1 MFARRDMT
9 VNKSSRTLTLAVLA
23 LASAAALANPN
34 LDATQWIQRISQA
47 AQKLNYSGTF
57 VYLQQGGLPQTSRIT
72 HMNDG
77 GVERE
82 RLEMLEGLPVVVVRT
97 NDEVRSYLPDSKTV
111 LIEKRRAKATFPAL
125 ASMPAAAQGATPGST
140 QGAASAALP
149 GAGQMAVHSVVHSAA
164 QGAQLPVD
172 FSGHYNV
179 RKWDTQRIAG
189 LDCQV
194 LLLEPKDGLR
204 YTHKLWADI
213 NSGLLLK
220 AQSFNEKGEVV
231 EQIGFTQV
239 EIGGLIEKYLAKF
252 SKRDGGPGWRTA
264 TAQVWDASLVESG
277 WKIDPALPG
286 FRKISEMKRNRDDG
300 VEVGQV
306 VFSDGLT
313 SVSVFVEP
321 ARAGVKTR
329 EGVSSHGAVSVYRR
343 TLGDHLVTVLGEAPA
358 ACVTRIARSIEFR
371 PVAAAPA
378 RAVP

>member
-1 MFARRDMT
+1 MT
-9 VNKSSRTLTLAVLA
+9 VNKSSRALTLAAVLA

-34 LDATQWIQRISQA
+34 LDAIQWIQRISQA
-47 AQKLNYSGTF
+47 AHKLNYSGTF
-57 VYLQQGGLPQTSRIT
+57 IYLQQGGLPQTSRIT
-72 HMNDG
+72 HMMEG

-82 RLEMLEGLPVVVVRT
+82 RLEMLEGAAVVVVRT
-97 NDEVRSYLPDSKTV
+97 NDEVKSYLPDSKTV

-125 ASMPAAAQGATPGST
+125 AAMAAATQGSTPVST
-140 QGAASAALP
+140 QGAIPAALP
-149 GAGQMAVHSVVHSAA
+149 GAAQIAVQSGTQS
-164 QGAQLPVD
+164 AQLPVD
-172 FSGHYNV
+172 FSANYTV

-204 YTHKLWADI
+204 YTHKLWADM

-231 EQIGFTQV
+231 EQIGFTQI
-239 EIGGLIEKYLAKF
+239 EIGGVIEKYQAKF
-252 SKRDGGPGWRTA
+252 SRRDGGPGWRTA
-264 TAQVWDASLVESG
+264 TAQVWDANLVESG

-286 FRKISEMKRNRDDG
+286 FRKISEMKRSRDDG

-313 SVSVFVEP
+313 SVSVFVEA

-329 EGVSSHGAVSVYRR
+329 EGLSSHGAVSVYRR
-343 TLGDHLVTVLGEAPA
+343 TLGDQLVTVLGEAPA
-358 ACVTRIARSIEFR
+358 ACVTRIAKSVEFR
-371 PVAAAPA
+371 PVAVAPA